1 MTSRILNQL
10 TWPLGRAEE
19 QASGSYCAHA
29 ALASSLLSGPNKL
42 SSKSSSIPSDRKI
55 HMKIIEAIIV
65 QTVRLV

>member
-19 QASGSYCAHA
+19 QASGAYHAHA
-29 ALASSLLSGPNKL
+29 ALASLLSGPNKL